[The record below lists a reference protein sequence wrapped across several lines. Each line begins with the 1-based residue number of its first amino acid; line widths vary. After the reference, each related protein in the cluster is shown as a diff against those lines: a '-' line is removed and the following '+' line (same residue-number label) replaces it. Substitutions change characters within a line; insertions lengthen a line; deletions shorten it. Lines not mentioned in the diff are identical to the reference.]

1 MVQALSIL
9 FFFYVLV
16 KVYISVMQ
24 IGYVARAKDMPPVL
38 MKPSSWMKSARYLIA
53 NERMKIVETLVEYG
67 LFVFWMAWG
76 IRWLDTMT
84 WNLDPIWQAVVAVDL
99 FLVVNYIF
107 DLPFSIYKTFVIDE
121 RFKFNNMTPEL
132 FVKDQIKGGLMTIA
146 VASVLSAAIAWII
159 LNVPMWWFWSFLLV
173 FAVIVLLNLLYPT
186 LIAPM
191 FNKFTPLENEAL
203 KEKIDDLL
211 KRSGFESEGVY
222 VVDASKR
229 DNRLNAY
236 FGGLGKTKR
245 VVIFDT
251 LLKKLRDDE
260 LLAVLGHELG
270 HFRHHDIYKNIAMI
284 GGILFVGFYI
294 FGHLP
299 TSLFMELGVRQ
310 TPAMLMVLFL
320 LLIPVFIFL
329 FMPVISFVSRSNEYA
344 ADRYAAKTCGAEPL
358 VSALKKL
365 VDENKAFPKA
375 HKLTIFFYHSHPPIV
390 ERLEALGDKSV
401 RKEKEDEAMKGE
413 CHIPTDQ

>member
-1 MVQALSIL
+1 MVQALSII
-9 FFFYVLV
+9 FFLYVLI

-24 IGYVARAKDMPPVL
+24 IGYVAKAKNMPPVL
-38 MKPSSWMKSARYLIA
+38 MKPSSWMKSARYLIS
-53 NERMKIVETLVEYG
+53 NERLKIVETLVEYG
-67 LFVFWMAWG
+67 LFVFWLSWG

-84 WNLDPIWQAVVAVDL
+84 WNMDPIMQAVVAVDL
-99 FLVVNYIF
+99 FLIVNYVVE
-107 DLPFSIYKTFVIDE
+107 LPFSIYKTFVIDE
-121 RFKFNNMTPEL
+121 RFRFNHSTPEL
-132 FVKDQIKGGLMTIA
+132 FVKDQIKGGLLTLA
-146 VASVLSAAIAWII
+146 VASVLSAAVAWII
-159 LNVPMWWFWSFLLV
+159 VNVPMWWFVSFLLI

-203 KEKIDDLL
+203 KEKIDALMQ
-211 KRSGFESEGVY
+211 RSGFESEGVF

-229 DNRLNAY
+229 DARLNAY

-245 VVIFDT
+245 VVLFDT
-251 LLKKLRDDE
+251 LLEKLSDSE

-270 HFRHHDIYKNIAMI
+270 HYKHHDIYKNIAML

-299 TSLFMELGVRQ
+299 TSLFMELGVRE

-320 LLIPVFIFL
+320 LMISVFIFI
-329 FMPVISFVSRSNEYA
+329 FMPIMSFVSRQNEYA
-344 ADRYAAKTCGAEPL
+344 ADRYAVEMCGSEDL
-358 VSALKKL
+358 IRALKKL
-365 VDENKAFPKA
+365 VDENKSFPMA

-390 ERLEALGDKSV
+390 ERLRALGDKSV
-401 RKEKEDEAMKGE
+401 RDDGKEDEALKGE
-413 CHIPTDQ
+413 CTI